1 MRDAL
6 SSRMPQQPPGDGDTA
21 KPRST
26 DRGGAGQSGYTAGR
40 HAGDAALGIANRN
53 QTYADRYE
61 DHRLMTADDRFTGRG
76 GESYDKDRVDRE
88 RRGTDEDPARET
100 DGRAAKP
107 QS

>member
-6 SSRMPQQPPGDGDTA
+6 SSHMPQQPPRDGDTA

-26 DRGGAGQSGYTAGR
+26 DSGGAGQSGYTAGR
-40 HAGDAALGIANRN
+40 HAGDAALGTANRN

-61 DHRLMTADDRFTGRG
+61 DHRLMTTDDRFIGRG
-76 GESYDKDRVDRE
+76 GESYDKDRTDRE
-88 RRGTDEDPARET
+88 RRRADEDHARES
-100 DGRAAKP
+100 AAKP